1 MKNVQLFFCSFFC
14 LLLITC
20 KKKDNT
26 NTAADQKTG
35 TVKITFKNTVKGSP
49 VVLNTATYTNSFAE
63 QYTIT
68 TFKYYISNV
77 VINNIDKR
85 VAEKESYHLINETQP
100 TTLSFSYTAPT
111 DLYTT
116 ISFMLGV
123 DSMRNVSG
131 AQTGALDPTN
141 DMFWTW
147 NSGYIMAKL
156 EGNSPQST
164 VVNNMVEYHIGGFA
178 GANNVLQT
186 IVLNLPANKLLNI
199 REGKTSEVFI
209 EADIDK
215 WWQNPNDLKIATN
228 AVCTTPGVL
237 AKKIADNYA
246 KMFVIKEVTN
256 N

>member
-1 MKNVQLFFCSFFC
+1 MKNKHFFYCSFFC

-20 KKKDNT
+20 KKKDST
-26 NTAADQKTG
+26 NTIVDGKTG
-35 TVKITFKNTVKGSP
+35 TVKVTFKNTVKGSP
-49 VVLNTATYTNSFAE
+49 VILNTAAYTNPFAE
-63 QYTIT
+63 QYTVT

-85 VAEKESYHLINETQP
+85 VAQKESYHLINEAQP
-100 TTLSFSYTAPT
+100 ASLSFSYDAPT
-111 DLYTT
+111 DLYAT
-116 ISFMLGV
+116 ISFTLGV
-123 DSMRNVSG
+123 DSIRNISG
-131 AQTGALDPTN
+131 AQSGALDPTN

-164 VVNNMVEYHIGGFA
+164 VVNNKIEYHIGGFT
-178 GANNVLQT
+178 GVNNVLQT

-199 REGKTSEVFI
+199 QQAKTSEVFI

-215 WWQNPNDLKIATN
+215 WWQNPNDIKIVTN

-237 AKKIADNYA
+237 AKKVADNYA
-246 KMFVIKEVTN
+246 KMFVIKEVIN